1 MTHSIKRITVLTG
14 GSAQPDLVV
23 NFCGTGFRNQAAQE
37 LSIPAY
43 LDMLG
48 IPYTGVP
55 LAAMVLWYDKSVV
68 RSVAESLTRRST

>member
-23 NFCGTGFRNQAAQE
+23 NFCDTGFRNQAAQE

-48 IPYTGVP
+48 IPYTG
-55 LAAMVLWYDKSVV
+55 AAP
-68 RSVAESLTRRST
+68 R